1 MTPSPAL
8 LIASAM
14 RAWPTALRLRGGE
27 TTRSPS
33 QGKVASAAHSVM
45 HRWAEGDGD
54 PLTRFAWA
62 DEFEPSRGKNELF
75 SHRRHE
81 SKLLVISAVDC
92 AEGEPAVTR
101 THMLYLVI

>member
-1 MTPSPAL
+1 
-8 LIASAM
+8 
-14 RAWPTALRLRGGE
+14 
-27 TTRSPS
+27 
-33 QGKVASAAHSVM
+33 M

-75 SHRRHE
+75 SQGHE
-81 SKLLVISAVDC
+81 SKLLIISAIDC

-101 THMLYLVI
+101 TNMLYLVIGALAVAVAVLGYQLYQARHQPEGVHIELGPGGLSIEGNKSK